1 MTVFSG
7 ATTRASRFLEMKR
20 RGEKIVVVT
29 AYDAPT
35 ARIEARAGVDIILVG
50 DSVGVNVLGY
60 AHEREVT
67 LADMAHHIAAAR
79 RGAPDIYLIGDLP
92 FATYENRPQ
101 ALASARALRDA
112 GADCVKFEGAR
123 PELVAALKDAGFDV
137 CCHLGLESQHQLQ
150 KGRRGKTAQ
159 AARELLHDAM
169 ALDAAG
175 QDFIV
180 LELIS
185 VELAERITQVSRAPT
200 IGIGAGAGADGQVL
214 VVHDLAGV
222 TEREF
227 KHNRRY
233 GAVGE
238 TLRAAVAA
246 YAEDVRAGGF
256 PPPSTA
262 FTWRRRSAPRS
273 SAKVGHERRA
283 HWSAAR
289 QSRHARRGRRP
300 IGAALP
306 RAVSVRPA
314 RCRSPAFPVAAAA
327 AWRHSQHPPGQIGQ
341 GLCANLE

>member
-1 MTVFSG
+1 MSVFPG
-7 ATTRASRFLEMKR
+7 ATTKASHFLEMKR

-35 ARIEARAGVDIILVG
+35 ARIEARVGVDIILVG

-67 LADMAHHIAAAR
+67 LADMTHHIAATR

-92 FATYENRPQ
+92 YATYDDARA

-137 CCHLGLESQHQLQ
+137 CCHLGLESQHQLE
-150 KGRRGKTAQ
+150 KRRQGKTAA
-159 AARELLHDAM
+159 AARKLLTDAL

-180 LELIS
+180 LELVPI
-185 VELAERITQVSRAPT
+185 ELAERVTRASRAPT

-214 VVHDLAGV
+214 VVNDLAGI
-222 TEREF
+222 TEREYR
-227 KHNRRY
+227 HNRRY

-238 TLRAAVAA
+238 TLRAALAA
-246 YAEDVRAGGF
+246 YADDVRAGRFPGAEHGF
-256 PPPSTA
+256 QMTPEELAA
-262 FTWRRRSAPRS
+262 FTR
-273 SAKVGHERRA
+273 ED
-283 HWSAAR
+283 
-289 QSRHARRGRRP
+289 
-300 IGAALP
+300 GA
-306 RAVSVRPA
+306 
-314 RCRSPAFPVAAAA
+314 
-327 AWRHSQHPPGQIGQ
+327 
-341 GLCANLE
+341 